1 MATVNFSVPD
11 SVKKS
16 FNETFEGENKSALIA
31 KLMQQAVEERK
42 LQRRRSL
49 AIDTILAL
57 RAKQPAVSDEEIAR
71 ARRALRS

>member
-57 RAKQPAVSDEEIAR
+57 HAKQPAVPDEEIAR
-71 ARRALRS
+71 ARGALRS